1 MPFTDLSMELKWDPR
16 SGLVNLYHSVVG
28 EICDEDQSGVERV
41 DESFSDSVER
51 IFMQTNSSY

>member
-28 EICDEDQSGVERV
+28 GICDEDQSGVERV
-41 DESFSDSVER
+41 GESFSDSVEG